1 MKSRIV
7 FPLSLI
13 LLLLGLWM
21 NRVDAAATVHEFD
34 VRDVPLGQALDML
47 GQVTQSNLTASR
59 SARDIP
65 VRFQAR
71 NLSLDELLQAL
82 AASHGLWMSGRIGE
96 TPMVV
101 FHTLE
106 EYRRDAETLRP
117 ARTEVFTL
125 RYPHSRAA
133 AQAIADL
140 FGSRVQIDSRL
151 TEDPAREELN
161 ELSERLRRLDLI
173 GGRGSL
179 DLGAGG
185 RAARAGT
192 GQTRERRLREDDRRL
207 RSRDQ
212 TADEGLDFQDLTPA
226 EIQRLEIG
234 TLEDQLAAA
243 DRLLRRSADIHVT
256 TNDRNNQIIVRTRD
270 HSALKD
276 IRSLIAAMDRPTP
289 MVLLEV
295 RILRVDLGN
304 EFESTFDWVVNSTEN
319 PVSFN
324 QGNPVNTGALVHR
337 FLDERI
343 RTTLQI
349 LERRNKL
356 TTLGRPLLLTA
367 NQEVSRL
374 FIGEEVPLNRDFTA
388 GDTIVTPGGP
398 VVSPSATRVEFRPVG
413 STLLVT
419 PSINDDRTVTLRIL
433 QEESNIN
440 RDARQV
446 LVPDGLGGFVS
457 RNIDTVATQ
466 SATGT
471 FIAADGQTL
480 AIGGLIREEISD
492 QRSQVPILGSLPLI
506 GIAFR
511 SERTLRQRREIVIL
525 MTPHILASPED
536 AERMRQQ
543 IEADHLHP
551 VLEDGARD
559 LNLFQ
564 RETVLP

>member
-1 MKSRIV
+1 MKAQV
-7 FPLSLI
+7 LFVLTLC
-13 LLLLGLWM
+13 LLLLGLWVS
-21 NRVDAAATVHEFD
+21 RVDAAMFVDEFD
-34 VRDVPLGQALDML
+34 VRDVPLGQALEML
-47 GQVTQSNLTASR
+47 GQVTQSNLAASR

-71 NLSLDELLQAL
+71 NLSLDDLLHAL
-82 AASHGLWMSGRIGE
+82 ASSHGLWMSGRPGE

-140 FGSRVQIDSRL
+140 FGSRVQIDNRL
-151 TEDPAREELN
+151 VDDPAEQELN
-161 ELSERLRRLDLI
+161 DLSERLRRLDLI

-179 DLGAGG
+179 DTGG
-185 RAARAGT
+185 RGAAAGT
-192 GQTRERRLREDDRRL
+192 TRTRDTRLRDSDRRL
-207 RSRDQ
+207 RTPTRF
-212 TADEGLDFQDLTPA
+212 TDEGMDFVDLSPQ
-226 EIQRLEIG
+226 EIQSLEG
-234 TLEDQLAAA
+234 VDPDQQLEVIE
-243 DRLLRRSADIHVT
+243 RLLRRRADIHVT

-270 HSALKD
+270 HAALEE
-276 IRSLIAAMDRPTP
+276 IRDLIAAIDRATP

-295 RILRVDLGN
+295 RILRVELGN
-304 EFESTFDWVVNSTEN
+304 EFESTFDWVVESTEN
-319 PVSFN
+319 PVAFN

-337 FLDERI
+337 FLDDRI
-343 RTTLQI
+343 RTTLQL

-419 PSINDDRTVTLRIL
+419 PSINDNRTVTLRIL
-433 QEESNIN
+433 QEESSVN
-440 RDARQV
+440 REGRQV

-457 RNIDTVATQ
+457 RGIDTVATQ

-492 QRSQVPILGSLPLI
+492 QRSQVPVLGSLPLV
-506 GIAFR
+506 GILFR
-511 SERTLRQRREIVIL
+511 SERSVRQRREIVIL
-525 MTPHILASPED
+525 MTPHILTNPEEVEQWQRQFE
-536 AERMRQQ
+536 ER
-543 IEADHLHP
+543 DSLHP
-551 VLEDGARD
+551 VFDGDRRTLQLFEPRD
-559 LNLFQ
+559 
-564 RETVLP
+564 VLP